1 MSRSSGL
8 PFTSS
13 QLLSLAS
20 TASAEQAPELR
31 GFIYPPHSFSHSQ
44 LQHLLAL
51 LQADLQ
57 LFLRQICSK
66 AEQEEEEME
75 REKEKERRCG
85 YVWNTEEPRLDI
97 VGECV
102 RIVLRGHGASVE
114 DEWLVVH
121 LLRRWTEDAH
131 SRLLLSSFP
140 HHHTSHAGGGGGGAG
155 LAARVEDEDGELV
168 CIEGAEELPHWVD
181 PANASGRC
189 WLYSG
194 HVHLIPPRL
203 ASGQPLSSSSSS
215 ESTSEMPAMQTSSIQ
230 AAGPLDTNT
239 ALDILR
245 ARSNHKE
252 TLHLGLTRAIA
263 ARMPSYPSPVWA
275 RQTQHSTLVYAPRT
289 VASVLNSDANLMGR
303 VARAFLAR
311 EGPADARV
319 ATAMKVFG
327 PATQR
332 ADADQDQQHF
342 AQHKEGLVLVRVR
355 MTKHLYA
362 LLTAARYYPPKIWGE
377 GARRAVQ
384 SLWEARTGQDASS
397 GEISGVGE
405 KEARRR
411 DLGVKL
417 STGLELLYE
426 AAMRRGPMT
435 RSMFDDPSDSTICQT
450 QEYQRFLGSLT
461 ALGYFEQE
469 MSGSQRWKDLEKV
482 AVRLW
487 RQAVSAR
494 RGGGSEEGIDGR
506 ETDEIVPLVRSVL
519 DHSPLSHAVSSIDD
533 SLSESVLSTLED
545 DEAFLLDFEEQQDGQ
560 VDAKE
565 SEREAEEELADEQL
579 KAFAKRL
586 EEFVGAEGDVDGAI
600 FEDEMG
606 EDDEEEEG
614 EEEER
619 DDKGSTLS
627 EARRRVR
634 EMSMQERQRAVLN
647 NLPLADLE
655 GWGGAGRSEASTTSQ
670 GTGKQRA
677 EAQVS
682 ETVLGSQT
690 LSDKA
695 ANAAMRMDAVS
706 RDIPAPPSNSVPPLS
721 SVHYDGASDSDSDSD
736 SYSESDRQSTK
747 NMGSTQERA
756 HLASVL
762 DLTPDE
768 EVLVEAQEVWGHEGP
783 NEEEDLNGFLQFA
796 KKELGLSDEEYEEIL
811 NERRRGARFVPE
823 RIGLE
828 VQERAEP
835 LETGKASTISTQ
847 QSPGLR
853 AQSAKEEK
861 QQGEKRM
868 PLDGFENLM
877 RSLDAELEKH
887 LSRKK
892 QADQQGD
899 VDVDAD
905 VDMDMDDAE
914 PVRRP
919 APMRMPGTESSS
931 RGASGIYADADAHDD
946 ESEEEEALSLQD
958 QELLEK
964 LLGRLETFGPVGP
977 ASNLLDRRAEEQ
989 AGAASAS
996 TSATATLDN
1005 AQRARML
1012 QEMMSSLEAQGAAAG
1027 PVGNLA
1033 RRLGATLP
1041 RGR

>member
-1 MSRSSGL
+1 MSRSSSL
-8 PFTSS
+8 PSTSS

-20 TASAEQAPELR
+20 TASAEQAAELR
-31 GFIYPPHSFSHSQ
+31 GFIYPPHSFSPSQ

-51 LQADLQ
+51 LRADLQ
-57 LFLRQICSK
+57 LFLRQICYK
-66 AEQEEEEME
+66 AEEQEQEQEECCE
-75 REKEKERRCG
+75 
-85 YVWNTEEPRLDI
+85 YIWNREEPRLDI
-97 VGECV
+97 VGECCV
-102 RIVLRGHGASVE
+102 RIVLSGHGVSVE

-131 SRLLLSSFP
+131 SRSLLSSFP
-140 HHHTSHAGGGGGGAG
+140 HPHPHPHHTSSHADAG

-168 CIEGAEELPHWVD
+168 CIEGAQALPHWVD
-181 PANASGRC
+181 PANASRRC

-194 HVHLIPPRL
+194 HVHLIPPHL
-203 ASGQPLSSSSSS
+203 ASGHPLRSSDDDDDDDD
-215 ESTSEMPAMQTSSIQ
+215 ECAFEMPAMQTSPIQ

-245 ARSNHKE
+245 APSNHKE
-252 TLHLGLTRAIA
+252 TLHQGLTRAIGT
-263 ARMPSYPSPVWA
+263 RMPSYPSPVWA
-275 RQTQHSTLVYAPRT
+275 RQTQHCTLVYAPST
-289 VASVLNSDANLMGR
+289 VASVLNKDANLMGR

-319 ATAMKVFG
+319 AIAMKVFG
-327 PATQR
+327 PATVR
-332 ADADQDQQHF
+332 ADAHQDQQHA
-342 AQHKEGLVLVRVR
+342 AQRKEGLVLVRVR

-377 GARRAVQ
+377 CARGAVQ
-384 SLWEARTGQDASS
+384 SLWEARTGQVASRGHS
-397 GEISGVGE
+397 ESGVGE
-405 KEARRR
+405 REARRR
-411 DLGVKL
+411 DLGIKL

-435 RSMFDDPSDSTICQT
+435 RRMFDDPSHSSICQT
-450 QEYQRFLGSLT
+450 QEYQRFLNSLT
-461 ALGYFEQE
+461 ALGYFGQE
-469 MSGSQRWKDLEKV
+469 ISGSQRWGDLEKE

-487 RQAVSAR
+487 RQALSAR
-494 RGGGSEEGIDGR
+494 RDAGSEEGIDGR

-519 DHSPLSHAVSSIDD
+519 DHPLSHAVSFIDD

-545 DEAFLLDFEEQQDGQ
+545 DEAFLLDSEEQQDGQ

-586 EEFVGAEGDVDGAI
+586 EEFVGAEGEMDGAI
-600 FEDEMG
+600 FEDEME
-606 EDDEEEEG
+606 EDDEEEE
-614 EEEER
+614 ER
-619 DDKGSTLS
+619 DEKGITLS

-655 GWGGAGRSEASTTSQ
+655 GWGGAGRSEASTTSK

-677 EAQVS
+677 EAQMS
-682 ETVLGSQT
+682 ETVLGSQSS
-690 LSDKA
+690 SDETA
-695 ANAAMRMDAVS
+695 TAAMRIDAVS
-706 RDIPAPPSNSVPPLS
+706 RDVPAPPSNSVPPLS

-736 SYSESDRQSTK
+736 RESESESTRQSTK

-796 KKELGLSDEEYEEIL
+796 KKELGLRDEEYEEIL
-811 NERRRGARFVPE
+811 NERRRAARFVPE
-823 RIGLE
+823 RMGLE
-828 VQERAEP
+828 ANERAQR
-835 LETGKASTISTQ
+835 LKTSKASTISTQ
-847 QSPGLR
+847 QSTGLQ
-853 AQSAKEEK
+853 AQSAREK
-861 QQGEKRM
+861 QGEKKM
-868 PLDGFENLM
+868 PLDGFESLM

-892 QADQQGD
+892 QADQRGD
-899 VDVDAD
+899 VD

-919 APMRMPGTESSS
+919 APMRMPGSSGSSSS
-931 RGASGIYADADAHDD
+931 RGASDIYADADAHDD
-946 ESEEEEALSLQD
+946 ESDEEETLSLQD
-958 QELLEK
+958 QELLDK
-964 LLGRLETFGPVGP
+964 LLGRLETFGP
-977 ASNLLDRRAEEQ
+977 ASNLLDRRAEGQ
-989 AGAASAS
+989 AGP
-996 TSATATLDN
+996 TATATATTLDD